1 MRLHFALNLERSF
14 HMSGIAGFYHPKK
27 NYMEREEYFHNQLK
41 RFNRSLK
48 KRGADDSGTYLS
60 AHFGLSQ
67 ARLAISGLGPSPEHI
82 RGVSLGH
89 EPVLMRH
96 CGRSFALVMDG
107 EIYNQEELLPELSH
121 ILKGDG
127 PFSDGMVLLA
137 GYIKEGPD
145 FIKKA
150 NGVFA
155 SAVCDLE
162 KRSLF
167 LFRDRLG
174 IKPLFYT
181 KAGED
186 FLFASEIKALLTWPG
201 VAACL
206 DRDGLNE
213 VFSIGP
219 ARTPGKAV
227 FRDMYEV
234 RPGCFLAISPD
245 GQREITY
252 WNLESRPHEDSYED
266 TVEKTSFL
274 IQDAVRRQL
283 QAEVPVCTF
292 LSGGVDSS
300 LVSAICARELKKK
313 NRRLSTY
320 SFEFQDSEKYFKAST
335 YQPSLDAP
343 YVKKMVEFLDSDHT
357 VLTCSSKDQ
366 YDALFAS
373 VEAHDLPCMADV
385 DSSMLWFC
393 TQVGERRKIALT
405 GECAD
410 EIFGGYP
417 WFHRP
422 ELFSLD
428 TFPWSA
434 DMAARKVLLKDSFA
448 AELDMDGYAERT
460 YRDAVS
466 QVPLLEGE
474 SGDAK
479 KRRILFFLNLRWVM
493 QTLLNRMDRD
503 AAAGKIG
510 ARVPFADYRIVEYL
524 WNVPWE
530 MKSKNGVVKSLL
542 REAGR
547 GLLPEE
553 ILFRRKS
560 PYPKTYDTGYESMLA
575 DGMRQILDDSSS
587 PILPFLDRKKTEVF
601 LTSPADYGRPWY
613 GQLMAAPQM
622 MAYILQLNYWMKQYH
637 VTLV

>member
-1 MRLHFALNLERSF
+1 
-14 HMSGIAGFYHPKK
+14 MSGIAGFYHPEK
-27 NYMEREEYFHNQLK
+27 NFMEREEYYHNQLK
-41 RFNRSLK
+41 RLNRSQK
-48 KRGADDSGTYLS
+48 KRGPDDSGTYLS
-60 AHFGLSQ
+60 AHCGLSQ
-67 ARLAISGLGPSPEHI
+67 VRLAISGLEPSPEHI

-89 EPVLMRH
+89 EPALLRLS
-96 CGRSFALVMDG
+96 GRSFALVMDG
-107 EIYNQEELLPELSH
+107 EIYNQEELLPELQE
-121 ILKGDG
+121 ILPGSG
-127 PFSDGMVLLA
+127 PYSCGSLLLA

-145 FIKKA
+145 FIKKV

-155 SAVCDLE
+155 AAVYDPEE
-162 KRSLF
+162 KSLF

-181 KAGED
+181 RADGD
-186 FLFASEIKALLTWPG
+186 FLFASQVCALLSWPG
-201 VAACL
+201 VRAEL
-206 DRDGLNE
+206 DEEGLNE

-227 FRDMYEV
+227 FRNIREV
-234 RPGCFLAISPD
+234 LPGHFLALTPG
-245 GQREITY
+245 GQREIPY
-252 WNLESRPHEDSYED
+252 WELESRPHEDSCEE
-266 TVEKTSFL
+266 TVEKTGFL
-274 IQDAVRRQL
+274 IRDAVRRQL
-283 QAEVPVCTF
+283 AAEVPVCTF

-300 LVSAICARELKKK
+300 LVSAICAEELKKK
-313 NRRLSTY
+313 NRRLTTY
-320 SFEFQDSEKYFKAST
+320 SFEFQDSEKYFKASS

-357 VLTCSSKDQ
+357 VLTCTSKDQ

-373 VEAHDLPCMADV
+373 VDAHDLPNMADV

-393 TQVGERRKIALT
+393 TQVGDERRIALT

-434 DMAARKVLLKDSFA
+434 DMDARKVLLKDSFA
-448 AELDMDGYAERT
+448 ASLDMDGYVERT
-460 YRDAVS
+460 YRQAVS
-466 QVPLLEGE
+466 EVPLLEGE
-474 SGDAK
+474 TGDEK
-479 KRRILFFLNLRWVM
+479 KRRILFYLNLRWVM

-503 AAAGKIG
+503 AATGKIG

-530 MKSKNGVVKSLL
+530 MKSKNGVVKGLL

-560 PYPKTYDTGYESMLA
+560 PYPKTYDTGYEAMLA
-575 DGMRQILDDSSS
+575 AGIRRILDDSSA
-587 PILPFLDRKKTEVF
+587 PILPFLDRKKTEAF

-622 MAYILQLNYWMKQYH
+622 MAYMLQLNDWMKKYH

>member
-1 MRLHFALNLERSF
+1 
-14 HMSGIAGFYHPKK
+14 MSGIAGFYHPKK
-27 NYMEREEYFHNQLK
+27 NFTEREEYFHNQLK
-41 RFNRSLK
+41 RMNRSQK
-48 KRGADDSGTYLS
+48 NRGADDSGTYLS
-60 AHFGLSQ
+60 AHCGLSQ
-67 ARLAISGLGPSPEHI
+67 VRLAVSGLGPSPDHI

-89 EPVLMRH
+89 EPVLMGEH
-96 CGRSFALVMDG
+96 GRSFALVMDG
-107 EIYNQEELLPELSH
+107 EIYNQEELIPQLSGLLPG
-121 ILKGDG
+121 KG
-127 PFSDGMVLLA
+127 PFSDGSLLLA
-137 GYIKEGPD
+137 GFLKEGPD
-145 FIKKA
+145 FIKKV

-155 SAVCDLE
+155 AAVYDQE
-162 KRSLF
+162 RRSLF

-181 KAGED
+181 DAGED
-186 FLFASEIKALLTWPG
+186 FLFASGIKPLLSWPG
-201 VAACL
+201 VTAHL
-206 DRDGLNE
+206 DLEGLNE
-213 VFSIGP
+213 IFSIGP

-227 FRDMYEV
+227 LKDIHEV
-234 RPGCFLAISPD
+234 LPGCFLALSPE
-245 GQREITY
+245 GRREWAY
-252 WNLESRPHEDSYED
+252 WQLESHPHEDSYEE

-274 IQDAVRRQL
+274 IQDAVARQVR
-283 QAEVPVCTF
+283 AEVPICTF

-300 LVSAICARELKKK
+300 LVSAVCARELKKK

-320 SFEFQDSEKYFKAST
+320 SFEFQDSEKYFKPSS

-343 YVKKMVEFLDSDHT
+343 YVKKMAEFLDSDHT
-357 VLTCSSKDQ
+357 VLTCTSKDQ

-373 VEAHDLPCMADV
+373 VDAHDLPNMADV

-393 TQVGERRKIALT
+393 TQVGKHHKIALT

-434 DMAARKVLLKDSFA
+434 DMDARKVLLKDSFA
-448 AELDMDGYAERT
+448 RQLDMDGYVART
-460 YRDAVS
+460 YEEAVS
-466 QVPLLEGE
+466 RTPLLDGE
-474 SGDAK
+474 TGDEK
-479 KRRILFFLNLRWVM
+479 KRRILSFLNLRWVM

-503 AAAGKIG
+503 AAAGRIG

-530 MKSKNGVVKSLL
+530 MKSKNGVVKGLL

-560 PYPKTYDTGYESMLA
+560 PYPKTYDTGYEALLA
-575 DGMRQILDDSSS
+575 AGIRRILDDSTS
-587 PILPFLDRKKTEVF
+587 PVLPFLDREKTERF
-601 LTSPADYGRPWY
+601 LQSPADYGRPWY

-622 MAYILQLNYWMKQYH
+622 MAYILQINDWMKKYH